1 MGPLLLRKEGNMN
14 RTRILSKESLRMMLG
29 AYVKHAQTDAI
40 HTLNQMEEIENYI
53 WERIEKGNEIG
64 PGCE

>member
-1 MGPLLLRKEGNMN
+1 MN